1 MGTSLVVQWLRPCA
15 FTAGNM
21 GSIPGQGTSHEARP
35 KTKQTHIREKIMSF
49 GVRETES
56 FFFPFLPVV
65 KSYKV
70 TNLSEPQFVNK
81 MGPIISTLVACS
93 ED

>member
-1 MGTSLVVQWLRPCA
+1 
-15 FTAGNM
+15 
-21 GSIPGQGTSHEARP
+21 
-35 KTKQTHIREKIMSF
+35 MSF

-65 KSYKV
+65 ESYKV